1 MPTLHLALP
10 GATFWVAVFMTLHV
24 EQLQGRRQDRGLSHT
39 LVTQRTLSSGPV
51 WWAVGPSWQ
60 TAATRR
66 CSAAELISFPHIHLH
81 VFILRELRPAGG
93 GGPSPVLLQSQRAW
107 EEEEE
112 RKGRCRPCLPSMQTQ
127 PAETVTPPPPPSQRG
142 AFPEQEEV
150 CRGPGDPSMDS
161 CSSSAGHRS

>member
-1 MPTLHLALP
+1 
-10 GATFWVAVFMTLHV
+10 MTLHV
-24 EQLQGRRQDRGLSHT
+24 EQLQGRRQDRGLGHT

-93 GGPSPVLLQSQRAW
+93 GGPSPVLLQSQRVW

-127 PAETVTPPPPPSQRG
+127 PAETVTPPPPRAREELFQSKKRSVG
-142 AFPEQEEV
+142 APVTLVWTPVHLLQV
-150 CRGPGDPSMDS
+150 TGVKQWRPTHQNPLRHTASYV
-161 CSSSAGHRS
+161 